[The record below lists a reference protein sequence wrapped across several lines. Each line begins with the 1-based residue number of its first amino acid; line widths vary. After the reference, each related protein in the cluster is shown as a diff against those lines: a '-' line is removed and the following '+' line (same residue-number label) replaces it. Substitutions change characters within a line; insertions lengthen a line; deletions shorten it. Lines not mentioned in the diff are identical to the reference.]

1 MIYTEFYEE
10 HMEVVLLKDDFRNF
24 KNKQTLQTQIVL

>member
-1 MIYTEFYEE
+1 MIYTEFYEGNTE
-10 HMEVVLLKDDFRNF
+10 IILLKDDFRNF